1 MSASQRVTGSVSV
14 GMILFPDLT
23 QLDLTG
29 PYEVFARTPGAEVYL
44 LASSPD
50 PVRAEGGLAIVPDTT
65 FADAPRLD
73 VLFVPGGAGVLAA
86 MEDEEVLGFLAEREP
101 EARYVTSVCTG
112 SLVLGAAGLLQGYR
126 ATTHWLSMDLLGMLG
141 AEPTRE
147 RVVKDRNRI
156 TGGGITAGIDFGLV
170 VVMEIAGEDAAKEIQ
185 LMMEYDPDP
194 PFGSGSPKS
203 ADHALVEAVRAKRGA
218 VQKRRAEA
226 AKRARVRLGL

>member
-1 MSASQRVTGSVSV
+1 MSASQRVAGGVSV

-29 PYEVFARTPGAEVYL
+29 PYEVFARTPGSEVHL
-44 LASSPD
+44 LASSTD
-50 PVRAEGGLAIVPDTT
+50 PVRAEGGLAIVPDAT

-86 MEDEEVLGFLAEREP
+86 MEDEEILGFLAEREP

-112 SLVLGAAGLLQGYR
+112 SLILGAAGLLQGYR

-141 AEPTRE
+141 AEPTRK

-170 VVMEIAGEDAAKEIQ
+170 VVMEIAGEDAAKR
-185 LMMEYDPDP
+185 
-194 PFGSGSPKS
+194 SSS
-203 ADHALVEAVRAKRGA
+203 
-218 VQKRRAEA
+218 
-226 AKRARVRLGL
+226 